1 MNKSVLK
8 WMAKPLAVV
17 AIGIVT
23 TTAVFAQSSVDEEF
37 ARELKLIEA
46 LKVYNQQKQDQI
58 KAQGEAKNQIN
69 RSIQG
74 SQGLGQEIG
83 GMLKPMVDA
92 LDRFVKADLPFH
104 KDDRITSVNNL
115 KNLLGGSGASNSS
128 IFRSIM
134 DIYTIELEYGNSYE
148 AYKATQ
154 DVNGNQVEVDM
165 LRIGRVALYYQT
177 KDQSYSAMWDTA
189 NKVWKELP
197 ADANREIRKAIKV
210 AAKSAAPELL
220 NLPLTAPEGV

>member
-8 WMAKPLAVV
+8 WMAKSVAVV
-17 AIGIVT
+17 VIGMVT

-58 KAQGEAKNQIN
+58 KAQGDARNQIN

-210 AAKSAAPELL
+210 AAKSTAPELL

>member
-8 WMAKPLAVV
+8 WMAKTMAVV
-17 AIGIVT
+17 AMGAVT
-23 TTAVFAQSSVDEEF
+23 ATTVFAQSVDQEF

-46 LKVYNQQKQDQI
+46 LKVYNQQKQEQI
-58 KAQGEAKNQIN
+58 RAQGVARNEIQ
-69 RSIQG
+69 SSSQG

-104 KDDRITSVNNL
+104 KDDRVTSVNNL
-115 KNLLGGSGASNSS
+115 KNLLNGSGASNSA

-148 AYKATQ
+148 AYKAVQ
-154 DVNGNQVEVDM
+154 EVDGNQIEVDM
-165 LRIGRVALYYQT
+165 LRVGRVALYYQT
-177 KDQSYSAMWDTA
+177 PDQSTSAMWDTA
-189 NKVWKELP
+189 NKTWKILP
-197 ADANREIRKAIKV
+197 DSAGRDIRLAIKV
-210 AAKSAAPELL
+210 ASKSTAPELL